1 MGYKSTNVLILIN
14 CIKKIVLIYHAA
26 LLVHSLKLFA
36 NFFFTNALFFYFQP
50 AKYLVKRSLELN
62 SFITAVNK
70 IILRNYLFKYSRKQ
84 IVVIKT

>member
-36 NFFFTNALFFYFQP
+36 FFSQMLYFSYFQP
-50 AKYLVKRSLELN
+50 AIYLVKRSLELN